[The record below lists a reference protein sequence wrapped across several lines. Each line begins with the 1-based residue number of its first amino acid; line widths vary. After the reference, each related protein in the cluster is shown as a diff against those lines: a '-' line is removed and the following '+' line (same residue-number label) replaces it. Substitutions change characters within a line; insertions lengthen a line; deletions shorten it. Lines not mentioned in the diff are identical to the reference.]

1 MAVRVRGAAERGRA
15 ALGRAELVRFV
26 PLALALY
33 LAAGALAAWPA
44 LRDADDRYLAR
55 SAPAFGEP
63 AAGDHLQLGY
73 NLWLVGHQLGRG
85 EAPWRDPY
93 SFQPVVDPAPNLQ
106 GWLFGLPF
114 WPLHAALGA
123 VGAWNAFVLLSY
135 VLAGG
140 LACAWLRA
148 LGLGRGAALAGGLV
162 FALAP
167 YRVAQST
174 GHLLGPASAL
184 LPLALLAIERA
195 RSASR
200 AWLLLAAAA
209 VTAIPLSGQL
219 HLALGAIPL
228 VVAYALVRTRDRG
241 VLLAV
246 AAGAVAA
253 VAAGVLVRETVIE
266 GSVAEGGRP
275 LTSVEQYSA
284 EWSDLLA
291 RDGYGRLEELVFVGW
306 ATPLLALGG
315 LVLLVRAGRIALA
328 ALLAAAAVV
337 PILLALGTNLP
348 TYELLYD
355 ALPPFRF
362 PRVPER
368 LMPIACLAIAALVA
382 VAADRLHARAAL
394 VALVALL
401 ALDLRVDVYQAAA
414 AAPDNRAYAA
424 LADRPAG
431 LHVELPVFQPELHFA
446 SAYLAYREQ
455 APRAGPAGY
464 STTAKHRANGLA
476 RRLRPL
482 NCGGLTRNLDAT
494 LGRLGIRYAT
504 VHRGLYAQSPYDEE
518 RCAAAAARAFE
529 RRGWRR
535 VAADGPVT
543 LYER

>member
-1 MAVRVRGAAERGRA
+1 MAVRLRRAAERGRA
-15 ALGRAELVRFV
+15 AVGRTALVQLV

-33 LAAGALAAWPA
+33 LAAGALATWPA
-44 LRDADDRYLAR
+44 LEDADDRYLAR
-55 SAPAFGEP
+55 AAPPFGEP

-85 EAPWRDPY
+85 DAPWRDPY
-93 SFQPVVDPAPNLQ
+93 SFQPVVDPPLNLQ

-135 VLAGG
+135 ALAGG
-140 LACAWLRA
+140 IACAWLRA
-148 LGLGRGAALAGGLV
+148 LGLGRGAALVGGLA

-174 GHLLGPASAL
+174 GHLLGPVSAL
-184 LPLALLAIERA
+184 LPLALLGVELA
-195 RSASR
+195 RRGSR

-209 VTAIPLSGQL
+209 LAAIPLSGQL

-228 VVAYALVRTRDRG
+228 VLAYALVRMRDRG
-241 VLLAV
+241 LLIGV
-246 AAGAVAA
+246 GAGALAA
-253 VAAGVLVRETVIE
+253 AIAGVLVRETVIE

-275 LTSVEQYSA
+275 LTSVTEYSA
-284 EWSDLLA
+284 EWSDLVS

-306 ATPLLALGG
+306 ATPVLALAG
-315 LVLLVRAGRIALA
+315 LVLLVRTGRIALA
-328 ALLAAAAVV
+328 GLLAVAAVV

-368 LMPIACLAIAALVA
+368 LMPIACLALAALVA
-382 VAADRLHARAAL
+382 VTADRLRARAAI
-394 VALVALL
+394 VALVALI

-414 AAPDNRAYAA
+414 AAPDNDAYAA

-431 LHVELPVFQPELHFA
+431 LHLELPVFQPESHFA
-446 SAYLAYREQ
+446 SAYLAYRQE
-455 APRAGPAGY
+455 APRGGPAGY
-464 STTAKHRANGLA
+464 STTAPLRANGLA
-476 RRLRPL
+476 RRLRQL
-482 NCGGLTRNLDAT
+482 NCGGLTANTDAL
-494 LGRLGIRYAT
+494 LGRLGVRYAT
-504 VHRGLYAQSPYDEE
+504 VHRGLYAQSPYDQE
-518 RCAAAAARAFE
+518 RCASVAARALE
-529 RRGWRR
+529 RHGWRR
-535 VAADGPVT
+535 RAEDGPVT